1 MKRIRGLDAPTPGLT
16 AYLAG
21 EGDAADWDG
30 FRSHA
35 TGASYRELLEAL
47 MAVQHGLCAYCEI
60 DLRDGDHQV
69 EHVVPRSDPDCGEE
83 RSLDVDNLIAC
94 CKGGSSRNEFG
105 PHARGDDERFLH
117 PTKRNISCGE
127 KKGNDWDADFV
138 DPRTLPALPSLLRVG
153 YDGRIAAD
161 QAACEEAQH
170 SAERVNWTI
179 ETLGL
184 NVERLRVARERRWR
198 ALEANWQEHL
208 DDPEMMEA
216 AARGELLPQADDDRL
231 PRFFTTS
238 RSYFEPWGEAVLE
251 EEPRG
256 WI

>member
-16 AYLAG
+16 AYLAC

-35 TGASYRELLEAL
+35 AGASYRELLKKL

-60 DLRDGDHQV
+60 DLRNGDRQI
-69 EHVVPRSDPDCGEE
+69 EHVVPRSEPNCGQE
-83 RSLDVDNLIAC
+83 RALDVDNLIAC
-94 CKGGSSRNEFG
+94 CKGGSARNEFG
-105 PHARGDDERFLH
+105 PDARDDRERFRQ
-117 PTKRNISCGE
+117 PPRPNISCGE
-127 KKGNDWDADFV
+127 KKGGNWDADFV

-153 YDGRIAAD
+153 YDGRVEAD
-161 QAACEEAQH
+161 RAACQEAEQ
-170 SAERVNWTI
+170 SAETVNRSI
-179 ETLGL
+179 EILGL

-198 ALEANWQEHL
+198 ALEDGWREHL
-208 DDPEMMEA
+208 GDPEVMEE
-216 AARGELLPQADDDRL
+216 AARGELLPQADGGL

-238 RSYFEPWGEAVLE
+238 RSYFAPWGELILE
-251 EEPRG
+251 QEPRE